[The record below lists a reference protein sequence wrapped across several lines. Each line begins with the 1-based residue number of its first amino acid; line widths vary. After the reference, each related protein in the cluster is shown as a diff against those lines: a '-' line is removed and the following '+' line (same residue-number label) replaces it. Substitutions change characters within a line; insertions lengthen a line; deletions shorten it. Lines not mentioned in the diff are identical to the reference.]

1 MSWMMLTLAS
11 AMLLGLY
18 DVAKKVSVRDN
29 AVPVVLLLSVTI
41 GAAIWSALLSLQT
54 MLGASGW
61 IAFPDWLLV
70 DPIDRR
76 GHLALAGKAVLVG
89 TSWTLAFHALKELP
103 LSIAAPIR
111 STSPL
116 WTLLIA
122 IGFLGERP
130 APVQWMG
137 IAVVLGSF
145 WALSIVGAKEGIRFR
160 TDRAVWWML
169 AGTVLGAISSVYDKI
184 LLQEFGYS
192 PATVQAWF
200 TIYMVPVMIPLAW
213 RWKRERARIRNLVGE
228 DLNDETKSASRFEF
242 RRSILWISPLLL
254 AADMAYFTA
263 LANPDA
269 LISVVSPLR
278 RASVVVTLILGSRM
292 AGELNLKRKA
302 VCVLGMLVGVVLLML

>member
-1 MSWMMLTLAS
+1 MSWMILTLVS
-11 AMLLGLY
+11 AALLGLY
-18 DVAKKVSVRDN
+18 DVAKKVSVRGN
-29 AVPVVLLLSVTI
+29 AVPIVLLISVSI
-41 GAAIWSALLSLQT
+41 GAAIWCVLLGVQT
-54 MLGASGW
+54 WLPAVRFPEW
-61 IAFPDWLLV
+61 IVV
-70 DPIDRR
+70 DTIDRW
-76 GHLALAGKAVLVG
+76 GHLALCGKAILVG
-89 TSWTLAFHALKELP
+89 ASWTLAFHALKELP

-130 APVQWMG
+130 SPVQWMG

-145 WALSIVGAKEGIRFR
+145 WALSVVGAKEGIRFR

-169 AGTVLGAISSVYDKI
+169 AATFLGAISSVYDKI

-200 TIYMVPVMIPLAW
+200 TIYLVPVMIPLAW
-213 RWKRERARIRNLVGE
+213 RWRIERGQNKTSK
-228 DLNDETKSASRFEF
+228 NEF
-242 RRSILWISPLLL
+242 RFRPSILWISPLLL

-278 RASVVVTLILGSRM
+278 RASVIVTLILGSRM
-292 AGELNLKRKA
+292 TGELNLKRKA
-302 VCVLGMLVGVVLLML
+302 VCVLGILFGVVLLML